1 MRTPIFQIDAFAKRR
16 FQGNPAAVMPMERF
30 PDDAVMQ
37 AVAAENNL
45 AETAFLVPQGRDY
58 LIRWFTP
65 EVEVPLCGHATLA
78 SAAVVLDHLEPARDE
93 VVFHSASGPLAVK
106 RAGNGFAMDFPAR
119 LSEKLATPAELTTA
133 LGVEPLE
140 VYSAGDMCMAVLK
153 DANAVRGLRPDFAA
167 LAVLEQPGVIV
178 TAAGD
183 GGYDFVSRFFAPAKG
198 VAEDAV
204 TGSAHC
210 MMAPYWAER
219 LGKDELRGFQASKRG
234 GEVICRL
241 AGDRVQLEGT
251 CVVYMLGEVVI

>member
-16 FQGNPAAVMPMERF
+16 FQGNPAAVMPMEKF

-37 AVAAENNL
+37 MIAAENNL
-45 AETAFLVPQGRDY
+45 AETAFLVPKGRDF

-78 SAAVVLDHLEPARDE
+78 SAAVVLDHLQPARDE
-93 VVFHSASGPLAVK
+93 VVFHSASGPLTVR
-106 RAGNGFAMDFPAR
+106 RAGNGFRMDFPAR
-119 LSEKLATPAELTTA
+119 FAEKVETPAELTAA

-140 VYSAGDMCMAVLK
+140 VYYAADMCMAVLK
-153 DANAVRGLRPDFAA
+153 DAEAVRGLTPDFAA
-167 LAVLEQPGVIV
+167 IAAIDRPGVIV
-178 TAAGD
+178 TAVGD
-183 GGYDFVSRFFAPAKG
+183 GEYDFVSRFFAPAKG
-198 VAEDAV
+198 IAEDAV

-210 MMAPYWAER
+210 MLAPYWAGR
-219 LGKDELRGFQASKRG
+219 LGKSELRGFQASKRG

-241 AGDRVQLEGT
+241 AGDRVGLEGT